1 MSSRHLIKSEG
12 QILPFL
18 YEGQKVLSNGLKK
31 DTSRF
36 AQGSTSSKKD
46 LTKGVKRPKNRAV
59 QNFANRD
66 NAVRKVIAEGAKF
79 EEAKNQ
85 VDMFIDKHSLEE
97 IENPP
102 AFLQAN
108 VRKLQRQQERE
119 DKKRLKNTV
128 ILPPPTAPVP
138 PAPPQRYEILSIK

>member
-1 MSSRHLIKSEG
+1 MSKHLIKSEG

-18 YEGQKVLSNGLKK
+18 YEGQQVLSNGLKK

-36 AQGSTSSKKD
+36 AQGSTSSIKD
-46 LTKGVKRPKNRAV
+46 ITKGVKRPKNRAV
-59 QNFANRD
+59 QNTANRD

-85 VDMFIDKHSLEE
+85 IDMFVDKYTTEE
-97 IENPP
+97 ILNPP

-119 DKKRLKNTV
+119 AKKRLKNMV
-128 ILPPPTAPVP
+128 ILPPSPAPEP
-138 PAPPQRYEILSIK
+138 PAPKQRYEILSIK